1 MSVLPWTVR
10 QGYGA
15 AALSLSFCNTTI
27 LFFLTKFLLDEAHLS
42 PGVAAAVVLVG
53 KLWDAVSDPVVGRLS
68 DATRTSMGARRPWI
82 LGATLPCML
91 LFVAL
96 WQPLPFEGAM
106 KAAAIAGLLVLY
118 NTAYTAVVVPY
129 GALTPVLSQDYD
141 ERTRLN
147 AARMAWSMVGGIV
160 AGIVVPMLQEQTGS
174 YRTGAVVLGVLGV
187 VPLLVCVGATR
198 GRDNPPEQVAEA
210 PAMWSVLNNLAF
222 RRTATLFLA
231 AWTSIAVLSA
241 LVPFYTE
248 HHLQAPAFVDT
259 MFAAIQVSA
268 MVSIPGVVWLS
279 QRTEKHVAYAVT
291 LVAWGGVLVGM
302 SLVPPGAKGLA
313 LGAAVLAGPGV
324 AAAHVLPWSMLPD
337 VVEADEAETGQRRAG
352 AFYGVM
358 TFLEKMGTAAALN
371 GMLLVLGWAGYVS
384 GAEVQ
389 PDAARAAIRWLIG
402 PVPGVVLLLAA
413 TYAWF
418 RPPMTRA
425 LHRQLQ

>member
-1 MSVLPWTVR
+1 VSALPVTVR

-42 PGVAAAVVLVG
+42 AGSAAAVVLVG

-68 DATRTSMGARRPWI
+68 DATDTRMGARRPWL

-96 WQPLPFEGAM
+96 WQPLPLQGTAKAVAM
-106 KAAAIAGLLVLY
+106 AVLLVLY

-129 GALTPVLSQDYD
+129 GAMTPALTTDYD

-147 AARMAWSMVGGIV
+147 AARMGWSMLGGII
-160 AGIVVPMLQEQTGS
+160 AGVSVPLLQEQSGT
-174 YRTGAVVLGVLGV
+174 YRTGALVLGVLGV
-187 VPLLVCVGATR
+187 FPLLACVVATA
-198 GRDNPPEQVAEA
+198 GRDAPQRGEA
-210 PAMWSVLNNLAF
+210 PAVPMWSVLGNLAF

-231 AWTSIAVLSA
+231 AWSSIAVLSA

-248 HHLQAPAFVDT
+248 HHLGAPGFVDV
-259 MFAAIQVSA
+259 MFAAIQISA
-268 MVSIPGVVWLS
+268 MLSIPAVAWLA

-291 LVAWGGVLVGM
+291 LVAWGGVLVGL
-302 SLVPPGAKGLA
+302 SAVPAGRTDLA
-313 LGAAVLAGPGV
+313 LAAAVLAGPGI
-324 AAAHVLPWSMLPD
+324 AAAHVLPWAMLPD
-337 VVEADEAETGQRRAG
+337 VVEVDEAETGQRRAG

-358 TFLEKMGTAAALN
+358 TFLEKLGTAGAMN
-371 GMLLVLGWAGYVS
+371 GMLLALGAAGYIS

-389 PDAARAAIRWLIG
+389 PDSAKAAIRWLIG
-402 PVPGVVLLLAA
+402 PVPGLVLLLAA
-413 TYAWF
+413 TYAWM
-418 RPPMTRA
+418 RPPLTRERHQE
-425 LHRQLQ
+425 LV